1 MHSILNRNIYFIKE
15 HVGLLKAANNYDI
28 LDPESGQELLHCR
41 EEKLGVLTKILRFTS
56 YKTLTPFNVQIR
68 TPSGESVIRVSRGI
82 SLFASKVDVW
92 DENDQRVGGFK
103 QKLFSLTGSFNV
115 MDANDEPLCELKGKW
130 TSWDFSFVAAGQ
142 EMAKVSKQWAGIG
155 KELFTSAD
163 NYILQISDDVPPD
176 SSIRQLIMGAVI
188 CIDMVLRED

>member
-15 HVGLLKAANNYDI
+15 HVGLLKAATNYDI

-41 EEKLGVLTKILRFTS
+41 EEKLGVLTKIFRFTS
-56 YKTLTPFNVQIR
+56 YKTMTPFNVQIR
-68 TPSGESVIRVSRGI
+68 TPSGEPVIRVSRGI